1 MKTIKRIFVDDVVG
15 LAKNFFALVIVIGI
29 CFLPALYAWF
39 NIYSNWDPYG
49 NTGALKIAAV
59 SMDKGY
65 TDDDGEYH
73 NQGDSIIENLH
84 ENTSVAWQFVDTS
97 DEAINGVYS
106 GKFYAAVVIDE
117 DFTYNMYNVLTE
129 KVDRP
134 TLHFY
139 ENQKK
144 NPVATKISDTVVQ
157 TLQNNINV
165 AFTEV
170 VVSRLFSD
178 ASEFSDEIEDNSSS
192 DQIMDRLRS
201 LSDDL
206 TTYQD
211 AINNIIENDAALQE
225 ALTAAEQDANNL
237 KQQAY
242 TTASSIKN
250 SANVSRQADTT
261 LNDYSD
267 DIKEA
272 MDLIETK
279 TSEMNKYLDAAQASN
294 DAKEVA
300 TNFQNALLKI
310 CEIEELAV
318 TLPSDI
324 GEEKINNTIEDVTGK
339 LSAALRILEVLDALP
354 KIPFLPQYDFS
365 EQEAILRNAIN
376 TINSTDTSTEGIA
389 QKVAEIRKV
398 EGVINSIDIDALA
411 AQGSDSLKTR
421 VKNVRSEVSGI
432 EDLITGDLRTKVDRG
447 LTSLSGMLDNSNA
460 LLNNIGETFGN
471 LVVMFN
477 AINNTVDSANT
488 SLQKTNE
495 AIVYVNGRLI
505 EVINDV
511 ENAGA
516 SEKLQVMVNALS
528 GDPEMYGKFFSTPVD
543 VVTEAVYP
551 IENYGS
557 AVAPFYSTLAFWVGA
572 LILTAI
578 IKVKPDKSKYS
589 DASERQLYFGRYA
602 LFWVLGQL
610 QSLIIVLG
618 DIFLL
623 HVQCIHPVLFLIAGS
638 VIATTFTLLIYSL
651 VVTWGDAGKALAV
664 VLVVIQIAGSSGT
677 YPIELLPEF
686 FKKVYIF
693 FPFPYAINA
702 IRECLCGMYKYDYI
716 KYLASLII
724 FMGVALVIGLLV
736 RIPFEPINHYM
747 EERMEDT
754 EMM

>member
-49 NTGALKIAAV
+49 NTSALKIAAV

-178 ASEFSDEIEDNSSS
+178 ASEFSDEIEDKSSS